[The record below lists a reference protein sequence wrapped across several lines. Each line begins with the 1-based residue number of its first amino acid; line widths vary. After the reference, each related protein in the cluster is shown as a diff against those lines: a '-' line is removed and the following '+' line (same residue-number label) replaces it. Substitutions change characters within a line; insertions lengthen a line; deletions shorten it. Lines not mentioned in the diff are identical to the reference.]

1 MRRGHPYREHED
13 NIVNEH
19 HMARRRWSVMGEMN
33 RPVTSGNNGPR
44 VASLKRLALKVIRFM
59 SELDY
64 WQRRSAIFSLAP
76 DRYLAHPDRAP
87 DTFSEF
93 MARTS
98 GPLLR
103 EPSCKAR
110 LAGRSVR

>member
-1 MRRGHPYREHED
+1 
-13 NIVNEH
+13 
-19 HMARRRWSVMGEMN
+19 MGGTK
-33 RPVTSGNNGPR
+33 RPVAAG
-44 VASLKRLALKVIRFM
+44 AKRLRHALARPAVKLTQFM
-59 SELDY
+59 RELNY
-64 WQRRSAIFSLAP
+64 WQRRSAILSQAP

-87 DTFSEF
+87 DTFCEF

-110 LAGRSVR
+110 LAGRWVG

>member
-1 MRRGHPYREHED
+1 
-13 NIVNEH
+13 
-19 HMARRRWSVMGEMN
+19 MGETK
-33 RPVTSGNNGPR
+33 RPVTSGAKGPR
-44 VASLKRLALKVIRFM
+44 AAWLKRLARAVARLSVRLTQFM
-59 SELDY
+59 SELGY
-64 WQRRSAIFSLAP
+64 WQRRSAILSLAP

-110 LAGRSVR
+110 LAGRSVG